1 MLNALYNA
9 LKYIFKKV
17 TKLSIPYFSLEENY
31 LKFKI
36 TSEFSFKFLLSNIE
50 TKTRHDAYVLDA
62 YNLKTK
68 DIYIEYIHTINGV
81 IWNSQPFSAF
91 LDLLKDELKT
101 NSFKNIFKK
110 SFSPYEFN
118 IYEVDNVYKLYIIY
132 IYEIDKEIFIVDT
145 KGELYKNL
153 LSNFEKSYNCNFEKN
168 ENNCFDLNISL
179 VKKNALNNYFKLA
192 SS

>member
-68 DIYIEYIHTINGV
+68 DRPPLHKGTKCDIRFKSSL
-81 IWNSQPFSAF
+81 NSAR
-91 LDLLKDELKT
+91 L
-101 NSFKNIFKK
+101 
-110 SFSPYEFN
+110 
-118 IYEVDNVYKLYIIY
+118 
-132 IYEIDKEIFIVDT
+132 
-145 KGELYKNL
+145 NL
-153 LSNFEKSYNCNFEKN
+153 LNPYK
-168 ENNCFDLNISL
+168 
-179 VKKNALNNYFKLA
+179 
-192 SS
+192 

>member
-36 TSEFSFKFLLSNIE
+36 TSEFSFKFFLSNIE

-118 IYEVDNVYKLYIIY
+118 IYEVDNVYKLYIMG
-132 IYEIDKEIFIVDT
+132 T
-145 KGELYKNL
+145 SNNQ
-153 LSNFEKSYNCNFEKN
+153 LSRTLF
-168 ENNCFDLNISL
+168 
-179 VKKNALNNYFKLA
+179 
-192 SS
+192 

>member
-68 DIYIEYIHTINGV
+68 DIYINKNNTGRFPN
-81 IWNSQPFSAF
+81 WKSA
-91 LDLLKDELKT
+91 E
-101 NSFKNIFKK
+101 
-110 SFSPYEFN
+110 
-118 IYEVDNVYKLYIIY
+118 
-132 IYEIDKEIFIVDT
+132 
-145 KGELYKNL
+145 
-153 LSNFEKSYNCNFEKN
+153 
-168 ENNCFDLNISL
+168 
-179 VKKNALNNYFKLA
+179 
-192 SS
+192 